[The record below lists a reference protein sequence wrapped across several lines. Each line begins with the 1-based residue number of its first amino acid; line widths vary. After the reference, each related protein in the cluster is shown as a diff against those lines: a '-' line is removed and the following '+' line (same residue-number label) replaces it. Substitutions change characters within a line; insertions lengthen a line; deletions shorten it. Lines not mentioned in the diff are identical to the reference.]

1 MVLLLLGVHDF
12 HMHESCPCVT
22 LAAWMSILS
31 HLVLQVPITVSHHFA
46 QGWWTFRIA
55 IILPTFS
62 HTAHHIHMA
71 LYKVR
76 LGWTR
81 LHLWHFFLFLS
92 QTKISIIAHVYMC
105 LSTTSRIP
113 YMAILVQP
121 LHLAHFNRY
130 CMFADIWPLCLFL
143 VMPPW
148 MMWPPNPM
156 CCVDKHG
163 FDKFRQKD
171 WDGMLSMWQLTL
183 VQS

>member
-1 MVLLLLGVHDF
+1 MLFNGSVAVGSAWFSHAWIMPMCHAGGLDVNIIT
-12 HMHESCPCVT
+12 SC
-22 LAAWMSILS
+22 AAGAHNCLTPLRSRLVNISYSIS
-31 HLVLQVPITVSHHFA
+31 
-46 QGWWTFRIA
+46 
-55 IILPTFS
+55 LPTFS
-62 HTAHHIHMA
+62 HTAHHIHNIMA

-92 QTKISIIAHVYMC
+92 QTKVSIIAHVYMC
-105 LSTTSRIP
+105 LPTTSRIP

-130 CMFADIWPLCLFL
+130 CMFADIWPLCVFL

-163 FDKFRQKD
+163 LITVDRKT
-171 WDGMLSMWQLTL
+171 GMECCQCDN
-183 VQS
+183 